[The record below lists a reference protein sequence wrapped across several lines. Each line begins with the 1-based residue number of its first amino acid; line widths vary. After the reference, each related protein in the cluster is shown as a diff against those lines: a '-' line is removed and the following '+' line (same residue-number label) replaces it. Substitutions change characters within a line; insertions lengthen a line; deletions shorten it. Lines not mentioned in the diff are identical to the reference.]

1 VLPDVPTLA
10 EVGAPGVNRM
20 AYYGIVGP
28 KNLPKDI
35 VNKVNAAVHKVLQIR
50 PCASAS
56 KTPAR

>member
-1 VLPDVPTLA
+1 
-10 EVGAPGVNRM
+10 M